1 MTHRHKHKHTAL
13 PSFFNCCSFFGS
25 ANNIENKGGKA
36 FGEALTMNAT
46 LKDLVLGVKEGPF
59 TSYLVLYSFQ
69 HSISLFISA
78 NKIGVEGFMEI
89 FEGLKTNT
97 TITDLNLYITN
108 SNSNNNAAS
117 VSHFRSSFFQ
127 AVNLETTFSTRLMM
141 PCP

>member
-1 MTHRHKHKHTAL
+1 
-13 PSFFNCCSFFGS
+13 
-25 ANNIENKGGKA
+25 
-36 FGEALTMNAT
+36 MNAT

-97 TITDLNLYITN
+97 TITDLNLYMT
-108 SNSNNNAAS
+108 NNNNDTKS